1 MAGEGSLAGAGYEAF
16 ARRIVASGIVTD
28 PWVAGEP
35 RFREEPVIV
44 SAADARAMYRVA
56 EGVAEVY
63 NELCLM
69 VGDDPELLDTF
80 FGLSPY
86 QKAMWL
92 ASQPLWHTIARAD
105 VFITDEGLQIAE
117 LNCDT
122 PTGEAEAIVLGPLA
136 ARAGTTDPNRQLAAR
151 FAEVT
156 EILASAMLAKNTDKA
171 PAKGSGLR
179 RAGIVYPTELPED
192 LSLVR
197 LYKKTFEERG
207 WEVVLG
213 SPYNLA
219 HDEERGLLLFQ
230 DPISLVLRHYK
241 TDWWGERQSA
251 WDDEELLDSQPLEE
265 PLEAVLAALLAGR
278 VAVVNPFGAVVPQ
291 NKRAMAF
298 MWEQI
303 HRFSHRAQEIIRA
316 HVPVTRRLEAFH
328 LEQLIAQK
336 DDWVLKSDYG
346 AEGDEV
352 VIGRRATAELW
363 SESLTHAR
371 KNRWIVQRYF
381 HAKEGARGETINYGV
396 FVLAGEA
403 AGLYARVQVG
413 ATDDRALSA
422 PVLIA
427 G

>member
-1 MAGEGSLAGAGYEAF
+1 MTNASASAYEAF
-16 ARRIVASGIVTD
+16 GRRITASAIVTD
-28 PWVAGEP
+28 PWVFGEP
-35 RFREEPVIV
+35 RFREEPVVIPA
-44 SAADARAMYRVA
+44 SEAREMYRVS
-56 EGVAEVY
+56 ESVAEVY

-69 VGDDPELLDTF
+69 VADEPEVLDTF

-86 QKAMWL
+86 QKAMWM
-92 ASQPLWHTIARAD
+92 ASQPLWHVIARAD
-105 VFITDEGLQIAE
+105 VFVTDEGLQIAE

-136 ARAGTTDPNRQLAAR
+136 ARAGTTDPNRQLAQR
-151 FAEVT
+151 FGDVT
-156 EILASAMLAKNTDKA
+156 EVLATAMLGKGA
-171 PAKGSGLR
+171 PR

-207 WEVVLG
+207 WQVVFG
-213 SPYNLA
+213 SPYNLT
-219 HDEERGLLLFQ
+219 HDERGLVLF
-230 DPISLVLRHYK
+230 DEPISLVLRHYK

-251 WDDEELLDSQPLEE
+251 WDDEELLDPQPLEE
-265 PLEAVLAALLAGR
+265 SLEAVLAAMLEGQ

-303 HRFSHRAQEIIRA
+303 HRFSRRAQDTIRA
-316 HVPVTRRLEAFH
+316 HVPVTRRLEAVH
-328 LEQLIAQK
+328 VEQLVAQK

-352 VIGRRATAELW
+352 VIGRLVTPEVW
-363 SESLTHAR
+363 KESLTHAR
-371 KNRWIVQRYF
+371 PGRWVVQRYF
-381 HAKEGARGETINYGV
+381 RAKEGPRGETINYGV
-396 FVLAGEA
+396 FLLAGEA
-403 AGLYARVQVG
+403 SGLYARVQIG

>member
-1 MAGEGSLAGAGYEAF
+1 MTVVGYDAF
-16 ARRIVASGIVTD
+16 AKRIAASGIVTD
-28 PWVAGEP
+28 PWVFGEP
-35 RFREEPVIV
+35 RFREEPVVV
-44 SAADARAMYRVA
+44 SAGEARAMYRVA
-56 EGVAEVY
+56 ESVAEVY

-69 VGDDPELLDTF
+69 VADEPEVLDTF

-92 ASQPLWHTIARAD
+92 ASQPLWHVIARAD
-105 VFITDEGLQIAE
+105 VFVTDEGLQIAE

-122 PTGEAEAIVLGPLA
+122 PTGEAEAIVLGPLS
-136 ARAGTTDPNRQLAAR
+136 ARAGTVDPNRALAAR
-151 FAEVT
+151 FADVAEV
-156 EILASAMLAKNTDKA
+156 LASARLRPTA
-171 PAKGSGLR
+171 PR

-207 WEVVLG
+207 WEIVLG

-219 HDEERGLLLFQ
+219 HDERGLTLF
-230 DPISLVLRHYK
+230 DTPISLVLRHYK

-251 WDDEELLDSQPLEE
+251 WDDEELLDPQPLEE
-265 PLEAVLAALLAGR
+265 PLEAVLAAMMEGSA
-278 VAVVNPFGAVVPQ
+278 AVVNPFGAVLPQ

-303 HRFSHRAQEIIRA
+303 HRFSRRSQETIRA
-316 HVPVTRRLEAFH
+316 HVPVTRRLEAVH
-328 LEQLIAQK
+328 VEQLLAQK
-336 DDWVLKSDYG
+336 DEWVLKSDYG

-352 VIGRRATAELW
+352 VIGKLVTAEAW
-363 SESLTHAR
+363 KESLAHAR
-371 KNRWIVQRYF
+371 PGRWIVQRWF
-381 HAKEGARGETINYGV
+381 RAREGASGEIVNYGV
-396 FVLAGEA
+396 FVLGGEA

-422 PVLIA
+422 GVVV
-427 G
+427 GER